1 MSNIRLQAVINLFQT
16 TEFIFQIEY
25 LDPKIIYNLVFLFT
39 FLKFQSINENIKLI
53 SEIINKP
60 EVHELFCVLFW
71 IIREQFY
78 FIFCFNLI

>member
-1 MSNIRLQAVINLFQT
+1 MSNIRLQTLINLFQT

-25 LDPKIIYNLVFLFT
+25 LYPNTIYNLVFLFT

-60 EVHELFCVLFW
+60 KVHKLFGVLFW

-78 FIFCFNLI
+78 VIFCFNLI

>member
-1 MSNIRLQAVINLFQT
+1 MSNIRLQTLINLFQT

-60 EVHELFCVLFW
+60 EVHELFGVLFW